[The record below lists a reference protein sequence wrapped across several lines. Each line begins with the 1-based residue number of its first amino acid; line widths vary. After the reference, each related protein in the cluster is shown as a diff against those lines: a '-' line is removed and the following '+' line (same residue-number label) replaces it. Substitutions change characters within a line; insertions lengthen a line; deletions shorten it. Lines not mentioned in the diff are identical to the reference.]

1 MALWRNARLRRRG
14 DAGTHDTMSR
24 DMTTQTVSS
33 KPSQTR
39 RLFES
44 GKSAESVDPPVTAS
58 RRPRVPA
65 SPRLRVP
72 MSLRPRV
79 PPPLLRLAAGAGLI
93 VIFLL
98 LICNAGRAGFSSLMA
113 SYGSMTNQL
122 APANAAVVLCQTDPD
137 AHYLRGT
144 LLLEDN
150 DLPRAIKDYE
160 QAAALRPD
168 DYVLW
173 LSLAHARELN

>member
-1 MALWRNARLRRRG
+1 
-14 DAGTHDTMSR
+14 MSR

-39 RLFES
+39 RLFEES
-44 GKSAESVDPPVTAS
+44 GKSAEPVD
-58 RRPRVPA
+58 PRVPA
-65 SPRLRVP
+65 SPRPRVP
-72 MSLRPRV
+72 MSSRPRV

-98 LICNAGRAGFSSLMA
+98 LICNAGRAGLSSLMA

-150 DLPRAIKDYE
+150 DLPRAIKD
-160 QAAALRPD
+160 
-168 DYVLW
+168 
-173 LSLAHARELN
+173 